1 MPSWREEWLRQLTTH
16 ASTED
21 AVFAALANIV
31 RSIGFTYCA
40 FGLHIPALRRAGRDL
55 WFTNFPPSW
64 YGHALG
70 FSHMETDPV
79 ISTAMRR
86 AIPVVWGHDASAG
99 KCLGHDSCSGEVRHG
114 LTLAMHGRDQ
124 DTGLLSIARAGPEI
138 TGAELD
144 EIEGKLCWLGHVA
157 HDAIRNIATRHDDG
171 SYLELSAR
179 EREVM
184 RWTAAGKTAY
194 EVGRILGITTR
205 TVNFHVASVLEKLNV
220 PNKTQAAVKATIL
233 DLMH

>member
-16 ASTED
+16 ANTED
-21 AVFAALANIV
+21 AVFAGLANIV
-31 RSIGFTYCA
+31 RSLGFTYCA
-40 FGLHIPALRRAGRDL
+40 FGLHIPAIGRAPRDL
-55 WFTNFPPSW
+55 WFTNFPPAW

-70 FSHMETDPV
+70 FSHVDTDPI
-79 ISTAMRR
+79 ISAAMRTT
-86 AIPVVWGHDASAG
+86 IPVVWGDAALAG
-99 KCLGHDSCSGEVRHG
+99 KYLGHDPCGDEVRHG
-114 LTLAMHGRDQ
+114 LTLAVHGRDQ
-124 DTGLLSIARAGPEI
+124 ETGLLSIARAGPEI

-144 EIEGKLCWLGHVA
+144 EIEGKLCWLSHVA
-157 HDAIRNIATRHDDG
+157 NDTIQNMAVRHENG
-171 SYLELSAR
+171 SRQELSAR

-205 TVNFHVASVLEKLNV
+205 TVNFHVASVLEKLDV
-220 PNKTQAAVKATIL
+220 PNKTQAAVKATVL

>member
-1 MPSWREEWLRQLTTH
+1 MPSWREEWLRQLTTQ
-16 ASTED
+16 ARTED

-40 FGLHIPALRRAGRDL
+40 FGLHIPPVKCAERDL
-55 WFTNFPPSW
+55 WFTNFPPAW

-70 FSHMETDPV
+70 FSHMDTDPLISAALHRAVPV
-79 ISTAMRR
+79 I
-86 AIPVVWGHDASAG
+86 WGDDASSG
-99 KCLGHDSCSGEVRHG
+99 KCLGQDPCSSEVRHG
-114 LTLAMHGRDQ
+114 LTLAVHGRDQ
-124 DTGLLSIARAGPEI
+124 ETGLLSIARAGPPI

-144 EIEGKLCWLGHVA
+144 EIEGKLCWLCHVA
-157 HDAIRNIATRHDDG
+157 NDAIQTIAARRDSG
-171 SYLELSAR
+171 SYQELSAR

-205 TVNFHVASVLEKLNV
+205 TVNFHVAKVLWKLNV
-220 PNKTQAAVKATIL
+220 PNKTQAAVKATVL